1 MTEVTTTTE
10 ATTETTEKSKR
21 QMSFTVLENGTIQ
34 ANFGE
39 TLDPLTLDP
48 AAVPEALRLAAVTE
62 GLISRARSA
71 ASKLTDAD
79 RTPENLRVAVEKAF
93 QNLLAGVWKIER
105 TAGAGAEVSL
115 EVEAAWLFQKMR
127 AESQGQ
133 EYTTP
138 LADVVISWAA
148 LSDEQKEKVKALPR
162 YQAARSKV
170 KAAREAVK
178 AEKLMKAADKAEADA
193 PF

>member
-1 MTEVTTTTE
+1 MTTE
-10 ATTETTEKSKR
+10 QNTPETTETEKSKR

-39 TLDPLTLDP
+39 ALDPLTLDP
-48 AAVPEALRLAAVTE
+48 AAVPEGLRLAAITE

-71 ASKLTDAD
+71 ASKLTDKD

-105 TAGAGAEVSL
+105 AAGAGAEVSI
-115 EVEAAWLFQKMR
+115 EVEAAWLFQRMR

-138 LADVVISWAA
+138 LSDVVISWAG
-148 LSDEQKEKVKALPR
+148 LSDEQKAKVKALPR
-162 YQAARSKV
+162 YQAAYAKV
-170 KAAREAVK
+170 KAARQAAK
-178 AEKLMKAADKAEADA
+178 AEKLLKDADKTEQES